1 MYINGNKIIEECNND
16 ANNQQYNNEG
26 YNKNIEVDY
35 DIPLASIL
43 REMEVKCDI
52 PLYSFSG
59 NNNVFNISVNISKHT
74 KPSSIKIAKKSG
86 NVNNNV
92 NKETNK
98 VTNKVNTKGKLS
110 PEEFLKQKQMAKDWA
125 KAEFGDKKDKKN
137 NKCKKTDKLPKP
149 NHKRQ
154 GTVTEQKYNA
164 RIWAWET
171 MGMQFDDVNDNT
183 INNYISYQ

>member
-1 MYINGNKIIEECNND
+1 MYINGSKIIEECNNGEGIE
-16 ANNQQYNNEG
+16 ANEQQYNNEG
-26 YNKNIEVDY
+26 CNKNLGVD
-35 DIPLASIL
+35 DGIPLGSIL
-43 REMEVKCDI
+43 REMEVEYDY

-59 NNNVFNISVNISKHT
+59 NNNVFNITVNISKHT
-74 KPSSIKIAKKSG
+74 KPSSKKSTKSD
-86 NVNNNV
+86 NVNNDV

-98 VTNKVNTKGKLS
+98 VINKVETKGKLS
-110 PEEFLKQKQMAKDWA
+110 HDEFMKQKQIAKEWA
-125 KAEFGDKKDKKN
+125 KAEFGDKKN
-137 NKCKKTDKLPKP
+137 NKCKRTDKLSKP
-149 NHKRQ
+149 NHKRR

>member
-16 ANNQQYNNEG
+16 EDIEANDQQYNNEG
-26 YNKNIEVDY
+26 CNKNIEVDY

-59 NNNVFNISVNISKHT
+59 NNNVFNITVNISEHA
-74 KPSSIKIAKKSG
+74 KPSSIKTAKKSD
-86 NVNNNV
+86 VNNNV

-110 PEEFLKQKQMAKDWA
+110 AEEIKRTTIES
-125 KAEFGDKKDKKN
+125 KAEFGDKKN

-171 MGMQFDDVNDNT
+171 MGMQFADVNDNT